1 MNEDSNRLIEHYNV
15 VKRACKMIHGDD
27 SVKDG
32 KHGSGGSSEEALNDF
47 REGKFCFFVNITSAA
62 HEAPTIRLA
71 NEGTGIS
78 LTYLAGTI

>member
-1 MNEDSNRLIEHYNV
+1 
-15 VKRACKMIHGDD
+15 MIHGDD

-47 REGKFCFFVNITSAA
+47 REA
-62 HEAPTIRLA
+62 HEAPAIRLA
-71 NEGTGIS
+71 KEGTGIS

>member
-1 MNEDSNRLIEHYNV
+1 
-15 VKRACKMIHGDD
+15 MIHGDD

-47 REGKFCFFVNITSAA
+47 REGKFCFFVNITSVA
-62 HEAPTIRLA
+62 HEAPAIRLA